1 MKTKNFIIFSTFS
14 AFQALAMELSPLDL
28 AAAECGMS
36 PEELVASFNGE
47 NDQLQALLATFQISQ
62 PAISV
67 APGTAA
73 VSPVINDQ
81 FKADADMALA
91 LSMLEEGEGFD
102 IGIGHNNAS
111 DGELLSM
118 SKIHNIDVETLKFLK
133 ENAQEDFNALRI
145 GVQPAQPTPP
155 IEPKLEME
163 DKKVIESVEELESN
177 YWWTLQLDT
186 LENTQHRLVYDEN
199 DKLTKRIYFN
209 HSKAS
214 KGRTF
219 DNIFSFSNDAS
230 SLVIV
235 SLHDSEI
242 YNKGKK
248 EKRRQI
254 AKLVDNGRIS
264 VEQGIRLV
272 DFFGGPSWIAYRMMS
287 IAPTRSIIETMELFP
302 KEYNIIPGEATEIFR
317 QTFNYKYGFSK
328 GSFAEGVVPP
338 AMSVQLE
345 LKKILGGDY
354 KDFVVSEQL
363 VNSIYDSLKGTKF
376 LFLNEFVQAPRALN
390 KIEINDLIVFTKNNG
405 FTAKSWEQVISQGLL
420 DSRIGAQPILAP
432 VAPVAKDA
440 NVSWK
445 VAVQKYIKENGED
458 KLNYFY
464 DAFAAI
470 YGCDANAD
478 IKSPGKIISDLLL
491 YNAEVKEL
499 SSAGMSVKELIL
511 QIVSPMSFTI
521 REVER
526 KLTNDEIEAIFDY
539 VVYNEF

>member
-1 MKTKNFIIFSTFS
+1 MKTKNIIIFSALS
-14 AFQALAMELSPLDL
+14 AFQALAMDLSPLER

-47 NDQLQALLATFQISQ
+47 DDQLQALLATFRISQ

-67 APGTAA
+67 APVAAA
-73 VSPVINDQ
+73 VAPVINDQ

-118 SKIHNIDVETLKFLK
+118 SKIHNIDIDTLKFLK

-145 GVQPAQPTPP
+145 GVQPARPAQP

-163 DKKVIESVEELESN
+163 DKKVIESIEELESN
-177 YWWTLQLDT
+177 YWWTLQLDAPQ
-186 LENTQHRLVYDEN
+186 NKQHRFAYDEN

-214 KGRTF
+214 KGRAF
-219 DNIFSFSNDAS
+219 DDIFSFSNELA
-230 SLVIV
+230 VV

-242 YNKGKK
+242 YNKGKR
-248 EKRRQI
+248 EKRREI
-254 AKLVDNGRIS
+254 AKLVDNGRIP
-264 VEQGIRLV
+264 VDQGIRLV

-317 QTFNYKYGFSK
+317 QAFNYKYGFSK
-328 GSFAEGVVPP
+328 GSFAEGIVPP

-354 KDFVVSEQL
+354 QDFVVSEQL

-376 LFLNEFVQAPRALN
+376 LFLNEFVQVPRALN

-405 FTAKSWEQVISQGLL
+405 FTAKSWDQVISQGLL

-432 VAPVAKDA
+432 VAKDA

-445 VAVQKYIKENGED
+445 IAVQKYIKENGED

-470 YGCDANAD
+470 YGCDDNAD
-478 IKSPGKIISDLLL
+478 IKSPGKIISDLLV
-491 YNAEVKEL
+491 YNAEVKAV
-499 SSAGMSVKELIL
+499 SRAGVSVKELIL

-521 REVER
+521 NAVKR